1 MDRFG
6 PERKFALGLQKS
18 FESSFTTREIFIKM
32 RGGGGEG
39 RRRGKG
45 RMFAGKGARNSCL

>member
-45 RMFAGKGARNSCL
+45 HMFAGKGARNSCL